1 MYEWES
7 KYNVKKHQ
15 VKMLQSKIAFE
26 IVRLATK
33 FVTVNHPAT
42 SLLPTLL
49 LLSYMNAFTN
59 HNLYICT

>member
-42 SLLPTLL
+42 SLLPPPF
-49 LLSYMNAFTN
+49 YY
-59 HNLYICT
+59 HI

>member
-7 KYNVKKHQ
+7 KYDVKKHQ
-15 VKMLQSKIAFE
+15 VKMLQGKIAFE

-42 SLLPTLL
+42 SLLTPL